1 MSNEPQEEMEVD
13 LSEWSEIS
21 VSDNSDTSPPEVE
34 YEIEEPSSV
43 EKKEVYKTKQK
54 DVINKEEPQTTAS
67 EVEEPPEE
75 LEGIKT
81 KGAEKRIKQ
90 LIRQRKEREEEIEK
104 LRSEVNNLRTSVQ
117 TREKELS
124 NSLKTNIDSSSGQLT
139 SRIEQAREIYK
150 QAADSGDTD
159 RMLAAQEE
167 MSKAYA
173 ESTVVEQQK
182 RAWEEYNERLE
193 AVGQVPQQQVAE
205 TPQYDPKAVDW
216 ASKNPWFGNDQI
228 MTAAALAADAELKSE
243 GYDPSDDDFY
253 EAIDYKLRNQ
263 FPHKYEDAPPPVVQQ
278 EEEATPRLQDTPSN
292 SAQVVAGAS
301 RTPQTSRSNKVKLTP
316 EDVRRANQWGIPLE
330 KFAAEKLK
338 ADNAEGEYTEIYN
351 N

>member
-1 MSNEPQEEMEVD
+1 MSEENEAD
-13 LSEWSEIS
+13 LSEWSEID
-21 VSDNSDTSPPEVE
+21 VTDTSGGNSSREVE
-34 YEIEEPSSV
+34 FEIEEEE
-43 EKKEVYKTKQK
+43 EKEKPKASLVQ
-54 DVINKEEPQTTAS
+54 KEEKEE
-67 EVEEPPEE
+67 EVLQAETEIPEE

-90 LIRQRKEREEEIEK
+90 LIRQRKEREEELK
-104 LRSEVNNLRTSVQ
+104 NLRLEVSNLRTSVQ

-124 NSLKTNIDSSSGQLT
+124 SSLKNNIDSTAGQLT
-139 SRIEQAREIYK
+139 NRIEQAREIYK

-167 MSKAYA
+167 LSKSYA
-173 ESTVVEQQK
+173 ETTVVDQQK
-182 RAWEEYNERLE
+182 RAWEEYNQRLE
-193 AVGQVPQQQVAE
+193 AVGQAPQQNEWFGNAPA

-216 ASKNPWFGNDQI
+216 ASKNAWFGNDQI

-243 GYDPSDDDFY
+243 GYDPTDDDFY

-263 FPHKYEDAPPPVVQQ
+263 FPHKYEDAPTPIVQQ
-278 EEEATPRLQDTPSN
+278 EKEVTPRLQDTPSN

-338 ADNAEGEYTEIYN
+338 ADNAEGEYTEIYS
-351 N
+351 

>member
-1 MSNEPQEEMEVD
+1 MAEENETD
-13 LSEWSEIS
+13 LSEWSEINVTDAFGGNAS
-21 VSDNSDTSPPEVE
+21 EAVE
-34 YEIEEPSSV
+34 FEIEEEQEEEPKARLV
-43 EKKEVYKTKQK
+43 QQEKKEVLQAETE
-54 DVINKEEPQTTAS
+54 I
-67 EVEEPPEE
+67 PEE

-90 LIRQRKEREEEIEK
+90 LIRQRKEREEEIEN
-104 LRSEVNNLRTSVQ
+104 LRVEVSNLRTSVQ
-117 TREKELS
+117 AREKELS
-124 NSLKTNIDSSSGQLT
+124 YSLKNNIDSTAGQLT
-139 SRIEQAREIYK
+139 NRIEHAREIYK

-167 MSKAYA
+167 LSKSYA
-173 ESTVVEQQK
+173 ETTVVDQQK
-182 RAWEEYNERLE
+182 RAWEDYNRRLE
-193 AVGQVPQQQVAE
+193 AAGQVPQQNVAA
-205 TPQYDPKAVDW
+205 TPQYDPKAVAW
-216 ASKNPWFGNDQI
+216 ASKNAWFGNDQI

-243 GYDPSDDDFY
+243 GYDPTDDDFY

-263 FPHKYEDAPPPVVQQ
+263 FPHKYADAANPIVQQ
-278 EEEATPRLQDTPSN
+278 DKVATPRLQDTPSN

-338 ADNAEGEYTEIYN
+338 ADNAEGEYTEIYS
-351 N
+351 

>member
-1 MSNEPQEEMEVD
+1 MSEENEAD
-13 LSEWSEIS
+13 LSEWSEID
-21 VSDNSDTSPPEVE
+21 VTDTSGGNSSREVE
-34 YEIEEPSSV
+34 FEIEEE
-43 EKKEVYKTKQK
+43 EKPKGRLVQ
-54 DVINKEEPQTTAS
+54 KEEKEE
-67 EVEEPPEE
+67 EVLQAETEIPEE

-90 LIRQRKEREEEIEK
+90 LIRQRKEREEEIEN
-104 LRSEVNNLRTSVQ
+104 LRLEVSNLRTSVQ

-124 NSLKTNIDSSSGQLT
+124 SSLKNNIDSTAGQLT
-139 SRIEQAREIYK
+139 NRIEQAREIYK

-167 MSKAYA
+167 LSKSYA
-173 ESTVVEQQK
+173 ETTVVDQQK
-182 RAWEEYNERLE
+182 RAWEEYNQRLE
-193 AVGQVPQQQVAE
+193 AVGQVPQQNVSA

-216 ASKNPWFGNDQI
+216 ASKNAWFGNDQI

-243 GYDPSDDDFY
+243 GYDPTDDDFY

-263 FPHKYEDAPPPVVQQ
+263 FPHKYVDAPTPIVQQ
-278 EEEATPRLQDTPSN
+278 EKEVTPRLQDTPSN

-338 ADNAEGEYTEIYN
+338 ADNAEGEYTEIYS
-351 N
+351 

>member
-1 MSNEPQEEMEVD
+1 MSEENEAD
-13 LSEWSEIS
+13 LSEWSEID
-21 VSDNSDTSPPEVE
+21 VTDTSGGNSSREVE
-34 YEIEEPSSV
+34 FEIEEEE
-43 EKKEVYKTKQK
+43 EKEKPKASLVQ
-54 DVINKEEPQTTAS
+54 KEEKEEE
-67 EVEEPPEE
+67 EVLQAETEIPEE

-90 LIRQRKEREEEIEK
+90 LIRQRKEREEELK
-104 LRSEVNNLRTSVQ
+104 NLRLEVSNLRTSVQ

-124 NSLKTNIDSSSGQLT
+124 SSLKNNIDSTAGQLT
-139 SRIEQAREIYK
+139 NRIEQAREIYK

-167 MSKAYA
+167 LSKSYA
-173 ESTVVEQQK
+173 ETTVVDQQK
-182 RAWEEYNERLE
+182 RAWEEYNQRLE
-193 AVGQVPQQQVAE
+193 AVGQAPQQNEWFGNAPA

-216 ASKNPWFGNDQI
+216 ASKNAWFGNDQI

-243 GYDPSDDDFY
+243 GYDPTDDDFY

-263 FPHKYEDAPPPVVQQ
+263 FPHKYEDAPTPIVQQ
-278 EEEATPRLQDTPSN
+278 EKEVTPRLQDTPSN

-338 ADNAEGEYTEIYN
+338 ADNAEGEYTEIYS
-351 N
+351 

>member
-1 MSNEPQEEMEVD
+1 MSEENEAD
-13 LSEWSEIS
+13 LSEWSEID
-21 VSDNSDTSPPEVE
+21 VTDTSGGNSSREVE
-34 YEIEEPSSV
+34 FEIEEEEE
-43 EKKEVYKTKQK
+43 EKPKGRLVQ
-54 DVINKEEPQTTAS
+54 KEEKEEE
-67 EVEEPPEE
+67 EVLQAETEIPEE

-90 LIRQRKEREEEIEK
+90 LIRQRKEREEEIEN
-104 LRSEVNNLRTSVQ
+104 LRLEVSNLRTSVQ

-124 NSLKTNIDSSSGQLT
+124 SSLKNNIDSTAGQLT
-139 SRIEQAREIYK
+139 NRIEQAREIYK

-167 MSKAYA
+167 LSKSYA
-173 ESTVVEQQK
+173 ETTVVDQQK
-182 RAWEEYNERLE
+182 RAWEEYNQRLE
-193 AVGQVPQQQVAE
+193 AVGQTPQQNVSA

-216 ASKNPWFGNDQI
+216 ASKNAWFGNDQI

-243 GYDPSDDDFY
+243 GYDPTEDDFY

-263 FPHKYEDAPPPVVQQ
+263 FPHKYADAPNPIVQQ
-278 EEEATPRLQDTPSN
+278 EKEVTPRLQDTPSN

-338 ADNAEGEYTEIYN
+338 ADNAEGEYTEIYS
-351 N
+351 

>member
-1 MSNEPQEEMEVD
+1 MSEENEAD
-13 LSEWSEIS
+13 LSEWSEIDVTNTS
-21 VSDNSDTSPPEVE
+21 GGNSSREVE
-34 YEIEEPSSV
+34 FEIEE
-43 EKKEVYKTKQK
+43 EKEKPKGRLVQ
-54 DVINKEEPQTTAS
+54 KEEEE
-67 EVEEPPEE
+67 EVLQAETEIPEE

-90 LIRQRKEREEEIEK
+90 LIRQRKEREEEIEN
-104 LRSEVNNLRTSVQ
+104 LRLEVSNLRTSVQ

-124 NSLKTNIDSSSGQLT
+124 SSLKNNIDSTAGQLT
-139 SRIEQAREIYK
+139 NRIEQAREIYK

-167 MSKAYA
+167 LSKAYA
-173 ESTVVEQQK
+173 ETTVVDQQK
-182 RAWEEYNERLE
+182 RAWEDYNRRLE
-193 AVGQVPQQQVAE
+193 AAGQVPQQQVSA
-205 TPQYDPKAVDW
+205 TPKYDPKAVEW
-216 ASKNPWFGNDQI
+216 ASKNAWFGNDQI

-243 GYDPSDDDFY
+243 GYDPTDDDFY

-263 FPHKYEDAPPPVVQQ
+263 FPHKYVDAPTPIVQQ
-278 EEEATPRLQDTPSN
+278 EKGSTPRLQDTPSN

-338 ADNAEGEYTEIYN
+338 ADNADGEYTEIYS
-351 N
+351 

>member
-1 MSNEPQEEMEVD
+1 MSEENEAD
-13 LSEWSEIS
+13 LSEWSEIDVTNTS
-21 VSDNSDTSPPEVE
+21 GGNSFREVE
-34 YEIEEPSSV
+34 FEIEE
-43 EKKEVYKTKQK
+43 EKEKPKGRLVQ
-54 DVINKEEPQTTAS
+54 KEEE
-67 EVEEPPEE
+67 EVLQAETEIPEE

-90 LIRQRKEREEEIEK
+90 LIRQRKEREEEIEN
-104 LRSEVNNLRTSVQ
+104 LRLEVSNLRTSVQ

-124 NSLKTNIDSSSGQLT
+124 SSLKNNIDSTAGQLT
-139 SRIEQAREIYK
+139 NRIEQAREIYK

-167 MSKAYA
+167 LSKAYA
-173 ESTVVEQQK
+173 ETTVVDQQK
-182 RAWEEYNERLE
+182 RAWEDYNRRLE
-193 AVGQVPQQQVAE
+193 AAGQVPQQQVSA
-205 TPQYDPKAVDW
+205 TPKYDPKAVEW
-216 ASKNPWFGNDQI
+216 ASKNAWFGNDQI

-243 GYDPSDDDFY
+243 GYDPTDDDFY

-263 FPHKYEDAPPPVVQQ
+263 FPHKYVDAPTPIVQQ
-278 EEEATPRLQDTPSN
+278 EKGSTPRLQDTPSN

-338 ADNAEGEYTEIYN
+338 ADNAEGEYTEIYS
-351 N
+351 

>member
-1 MSNEPQEEMEVD
+1 MSDTETQVD
-13 LSEWSEIS
+13 LEEWSEID
-21 VSDNSDTSPPEVE
+21 VSGSNKETSTVE
-34 YEIEEPSSV
+34 YEIEDSEPAEQSEELKQEANTV
-43 EKKEVYKTKQK
+43 DKDKVQDVTAEAQEEEK
-54 DVINKEEPQTTAS
+54 
-67 EVEEPPEE
+67 PEE
-75 LEGIKT
+75 LDGIKT

-104 LRSEVNNLRTSVQ
+104 LRSEVENLRGSVK
-117 TREKELS
+117 TKEKELS
-124 NSLKTNIDSSSGQLT
+124 SSLKTSIDSTQGQIS
-139 SRIEQAREIYK
+139 SRIEQAREIFK

-301 RTPQTSRSNKVKLTP
+301 RTPQASRSNKVKLSQ
-316 EDVRRANQWGIPLE
+316 EDVRRANKWGISLE
-330 KFAAEKLK
+330 QYAAEKLK
-338 ADNAEGEYTEIYN
+338 AEQADGEYTEIS
-351 N
+351 

>member
-1 MSNEPQEEMEVD
+1 MSEENEAD
-13 LSEWSEIS
+13 LSEWSEID
-21 VSDNSDTSPPEVE
+21 VTDTSGGNSSREVE
-34 YEIEEPSSV
+34 FEIEEEE
-43 EKKEVYKTKQK
+43 EKEKPKASLVQ
-54 DVINKEEPQTTAS
+54 KEEKEEE
-67 EVEEPPEE
+67 EVLQAETEIPEE

-90 LIRQRKEREEEIEK
+90 LIRQRKEREEELK
-104 LRSEVNNLRTSVQ
+104 NLRLEVSNLRTSVQ

-124 NSLKTNIDSSSGQLT
+124 SSLKNNIDSTAGQLT
-139 SRIEQAREIYK
+139 NRIEQAREIYK

-167 MSKAYA
+167 LSKSYA
-173 ESTVVEQQK
+173 ETTVVDQQK
-182 RAWEEYNERLE
+182 RAWEEYNQRLE
-193 AVGQVPQQQVAE
+193 AVGQVPQQNVSA

-216 ASKNPWFGNDQI
+216 ASKNAWFGNDQI

-243 GYDPSDDDFY
+243 GYDPTDDDFY

-263 FPHKYEDAPPPVVQQ
+263 FPHKYEDAPTPIVQQ
-278 EEEATPRLQDTPSN
+278 EKEVTPRLQDTPSN

-338 ADNAEGEYTEIYN
+338 ADNAEGEYTEIYS
-351 N
+351 

>member
-1 MSNEPQEEMEVD
+1 MSEENEAD
-13 LSEWSEIS
+13 LSEWSEID
-21 VSDNSDTSPPEVE
+21 VTDTSGGNSSREVE
-34 YEIEEPSSV
+34 FEIEEE
-43 EKKEVYKTKQK
+43 EKEKPKASLVQ
-54 DVINKEEPQTTAS
+54 KEEKEE
-67 EVEEPPEE
+67 EVLQAETEIPEE

-90 LIRQRKEREEEIEK
+90 LIRQRKEREEEIEN
-104 LRSEVNNLRTSVQ
+104 LRLEVSNLRTSVQ

-124 NSLKTNIDSSSGQLT
+124 SSLKNNIDSTAGQLT
-139 SRIEQAREIYK
+139 NRIEQAREIYK

-167 MSKAYA
+167 LSKSYA
-173 ESTVVEQQK
+173 ETTVVDQQK
-182 RAWEEYNERLE
+182 RAWEEYNQRLE
-193 AVGQVPQQQVAE
+193 AVGQAPQQNEWFGNAPA

-216 ASKNPWFGNDQI
+216 ASKNAWFGNDQI

-243 GYDPSDDDFY
+243 GYDPTDDDFY

-263 FPHKYEDAPPPVVQQ
+263 FPHKYEDAPTPIVQQ
-278 EEEATPRLQDTPSN
+278 EKEVTPRLQDTPSN

-301 RTPQTSRSNKVKLTP
+301 RTPQTSRGNKVKLTP

-338 ADNAEGEYTEIYN
+338 ADNAEGEYTEIYS
-351 N
+351 

>member
-1 MSNEPQEEMEVD
+1 MSEENEAD
-13 LSEWSEIS
+13 LSEWSEID
-21 VSDNSDTSPPEVE
+21 VTDTSGGNSSREVE
-34 YEIEEPSSV
+34 FEIEEEE
-43 EKKEVYKTKQK
+43 EKEKPKASLVQ
-54 DVINKEEPQTTAS
+54 KEEKEEE
-67 EVEEPPEE
+67 EVLQAETEIPEE

-90 LIRQRKEREEEIEK
+90 LIRQRKEREEEIEN
-104 LRSEVNNLRTSVQ
+104 LRLEVSNLRTSVQ

-124 NSLKTNIDSSSGQLT
+124 SSLKNNIDSTAGQLT
-139 SRIEQAREIYK
+139 NRIEQAREIYK

-167 MSKAYA
+167 LSKSYA
-173 ESTVVEQQK
+173 ETTVVDQQK
-182 RAWEEYNERLE
+182 RAWEEYNQRLE
-193 AVGQVPQQQVAE
+193 AVGQAPQQNEWFGNAPA

-216 ASKNPWFGNDQI
+216 ASKNAWFGNDQI

-243 GYDPSDDDFY
+243 GYDPTDDDFY

-263 FPHKYEDAPPPVVQQ
+263 FPHKYEDAPTPIVQQ
-278 EEEATPRLQDTPSN
+278 EKEVTPRLQDTPSN

-338 ADNAEGEYTEIYN
+338 ADNAEGEYTEIYS
-351 N
+351 

>member
-1 MSNEPQEEMEVD
+1 MSEENEAD
-13 LSEWSEIS
+13 LSEWSEIN
-21 VSDNSDTSPPEVE
+21 VTDTSGGNSSREVE
-34 YEIEEPSSV
+34 FEIEE
-43 EKKEVYKTKQK
+43 EKEKPKGRLVQ
-54 DVINKEEPQTTAS
+54 KEEEE
-67 EVEEPPEE
+67 EVLQAETEIPEE

-90 LIRQRKEREEEIEK
+90 LIRQRKEREEEIEN
-104 LRSEVNNLRTSVQ
+104 LRLEVSNLRTSVQ

-124 NSLKTNIDSSSGQLT
+124 SSLKNNIDSTAGQLT
-139 SRIEQAREIYK
+139 NRIEQAREIYK

-167 MSKAYA
+167 LSKAYA
-173 ESTVVEQQK
+173 ETTVVDQQK
-182 RAWEEYNERLE
+182 RAWEDYNRRLE
-193 AVGQVPQQQVAE
+193 AAGQVPQQQVSA
-205 TPQYDPKAVDW
+205 TPQYDPKAVEW
-216 ASKNPWFGNDQI
+216 ASKNAWFGNDQI

-243 GYDPSDDDFY
+243 GYDPTDDDFY

-263 FPHKYEDAPPPVVQQ
+263 FPHKYVDAPTPIVQQ
-278 EEEATPRLQDTPSN
+278 EKGSTPRLQDTPSN

-338 ADNAEGEYTEIYN
+338 ADNADGEYTEIYS
-351 N
+351 

>member
-1 MSNEPQEEMEVD
+1 MSEENEAD
-13 LSEWSEIS
+13 LSEWSEID
-21 VSDNSDTSPPEVE
+21 VTDTSGGNSSREVE
-34 YEIEEPSSV
+34 FEIEE
-43 EKKEVYKTKQK
+43 EKEKPKGRLVQ
-54 DVINKEEPQTTAS
+54 KEE
-67 EVEEPPEE
+67 EEKVLQAETEIPEE

-90 LIRQRKEREEEIEK
+90 LIRQRKEREEEIEN
-104 LRSEVNNLRTSVQ
+104 LRLEVSNLRTSVQ

-124 NSLKTNIDSSSGQLT
+124 SSLKNNIDSTAGQLT
-139 SRIEQAREIYK
+139 NRIEQAREIYK

-167 MSKAYA
+167 LSKAYA
-173 ESTVVEQQK
+173 ETTVVDQQK
-182 RAWEEYNERLE
+182 RAWEDYNRRLE
-193 AVGQVPQQQVAE
+193 AAGQVPQQQVSA
-205 TPQYDPKAVDW
+205 TPKYDPKAVEW
-216 ASKNPWFGNDQI
+216 ASKNAWFGNDQI

-243 GYDPSDDDFY
+243 GYDPTDDDFY

-263 FPHKYEDAPPPVVQQ
+263 FPHKYVDAPTPIVQQ
-278 EEEATPRLQDTPSN
+278 EKGSTPRLQDTPSN

-338 ADNAEGEYTEIYN
+338 ADNAEGEYTEIYS
-351 N
+351 

>member
-1 MSNEPQEEMEVD
+1 MAEENETD
-13 LSEWSEIS
+13 LSEWSEINVTDAFGGNAS
-21 VSDNSDTSPPEVE
+21 EAVE
-34 YEIEEPSSV
+34 FEIEEAQ
-43 EKKEVYKTKQK
+43 ETKPKARLVQ
-54 DVINKEEPQTTAS
+54 KEEKE
-67 EVEEPPEE
+67 EVLQAETEIPEE

-90 LIRQRKEREEEIEK
+90 LIRQRKEREEEIEN
-104 LRSEVNNLRTSVQ
+104 LRVEVSNLRTSVQ
-117 TREKELS
+117 AREKELS
-124 NSLKTNIDSSSGQLT
+124 YSLKNNIDSTAGQLT
-139 SRIEQAREIYK
+139 NRIEHAREIYK

-167 MSKAYA
+167 LSKSYA
-173 ESTVVEQQK
+173 ETTVVDQQK
-182 RAWEEYNERLE
+182 RAWEDYNRRLE
-193 AVGQVPQQQVAE
+193 AAGQVPQQNVSA

-216 ASKNPWFGNDQI
+216 ASKNTWFGNDQI

-243 GYDPSDDDFY
+243 GYDPTDDDFY

-263 FPHKYEDAPPPVVQQ
+263 FPHKYVDAPTPIVQQ
-278 EEEATPRLQDTPSN
+278 EKGSTPRLQDTPSN

-338 ADNAEGEYTEIYN
+338 ADNADGEYTEIYS
-351 N
+351 